1 MSTSSG
7 DHPAGWWVIAPLSL
21 FGFLIGVAILTT
33 RSAYGASDLMMLALL
48 YASLAGGLF
57 SLGRLLALGGIALE
71 LTGALLMG
79 LVWAWHLREQIRTPG
94 SANTLWTAEGMS
106 VFLAAAC
113 VVAGT
118 QYVLGRRS
126 FLGPPAARRLVVALL
141 ASAITF
147 VLVGV
152 MGYRG
157 SDTFRWHLLRHNSLV
172 GTPAFHLLSPRVD
185 ELEELDWTAHAGGSP
200 IAQAAWQLA
209 SGTVDVVAESD
220 QSQTPPDVVFVMLDT
235 LRADALAAYGGDS
248 GWMPALNRLADQGLV
263 FTNLLA
269 NASWTR
275 PSVASFFTGLAP
287 EEHGAAGWS
296 FSISPGVVT
305 MAEVFKRRGYDTAAF
320 VANHAAINSGG
331 AFDRGFDVF
340 EPLND
345 STHAYARA
353 DYVSGRVSSWL
364 EEREPTDDGSPLFLY
379 VHYLDPHVPYLSSR
393 APDTFVDRAL
403 SIEPVARYS
412 DELQFLD
419 RHLARLFASLDERLH
434 GRRVTL
440 VTSDHGE
447 EFGEHDARGH
457 GQTLYSEVLDIP
469 AVLLLSDERGS
480 TPRGTVE
487 HALEGRD
494 FFELLV
500 AAAGEKADV
509 PALAATLSS
518 DVRVASI
525 TNTMDR
531 GRSSIIPYLIRP
543 YRHSIYSRM
552 VQRGGWKLIWSAYGP
567 TYELYDLAA
576 DPEEV
581 DNRAGRR
588 PDLLRSL
595 KDELDVTP
603 PRWRR
608 SATIEISEE
617 TLERLRSLGY
627 IR

>member
-1 MSTSSG
+1 M
-7 DHPAGWWVIAPLSL
+7 A
-21 FGFLIGVAILTT
+21 
-33 RSAYGASDLMMLALL
+33 
-48 YASLAGGLF
+48 
-57 SLGRLLALGGIALE
+57 
-71 LTGALLMG
+71 
-79 LVWAWHLREQIRTPG
+79 HLREQIRPPG
-94 SANTLWTAEGMS
+94 GETTLWTAEGMS
-106 VFLAAAC
+106 VFLAVAC

-118 QYVLGRRS
+118 QFVLGRRC
-126 FLGPPAARRLVVALL
+126 FFGPRTARRLVVSLL
-141 ASAITF
+141 ASTVTF

-152 MGYRG
+152 VGYRG
-157 SDTFRWHLLRHNSLV
+157 SDTFRWHLLRHNRLV
-172 GTPAFHLLSPRVD
+172 GTPAFHFLSPRVD
-185 ELEELDWTAHAGGSP
+185 ELEELDWTAHAGGTP

-209 SGTVDVVAESD
+209 SGTVDLIAESD
-220 QSQTPPDVVFVMLDT
+220 RSQAPPDVVFVMLDT

-248 GWMPALNRLADQGLV
+248 GWMPELNRLADRGLV

-287 EEHGAAGWS
+287 EEHGAASWL
-296 FSISPGVVT
+296 FPISPDVVT
-305 MAEVFKRRGYDTAAF
+305 MAEVFKRRGYDTVAF
-320 VANHAAINSGG
+320 VANHEAVNSRGG
-331 AFDRGFDVF
+331 FDRGFDVF
-340 EPLND
+340 EPLDD
-345 STHAYARA
+345 STHTYARA

-364 EEREPTDDGSPLFLY
+364 KERKPTGDGAPLFLY

-393 APDTFVDRAL
+393 APDTIMDRAL
-403 SIEPVARYS
+403 SIEPVARYR

-419 RHLARLFASLDERLH
+419 RHLARLFASLDARLR

-469 AVLLLSDERGS
+469 AVLLLSDEGGL
-480 TPRGTVE
+480 TLRGTVE
-487 HALEGRD
+487 DALEGRD
-494 FFELLV
+494 VFELLL
-500 AAAGEKADV
+500 ASAGEKPDV
-509 PALAATLSS
+509 TEVAATLSR

-525 TNTMDR
+525 TNTKDV
-531 GRSSIIPYLIRP
+531 GRSSIIHYLLRP

-608 SATIEISEE
+608 SATIGISEE
-617 TLERLRSLGY
+617 SLERLRDLGY

>member
-1 MSTSSG
+1 M
-7 DHPAGWWVIAPLSL
+7 
-21 FGFLIGVAILTT
+21 
-33 RSAYGASDLMMLALL
+33 
-48 YASLAGGLF
+48 
-57 SLGRLLALGGIALE
+57 
-71 LTGALLMG
+71 
-79 LVWAWHLREQIRTPG
+79 
-94 SANTLWTAEGMS
+94 
-106 VFLAAAC
+106 
-113 VVAGT
+113 
-118 QYVLGRRS
+118 
-126 FLGPPAARRLVVALL
+126 
-141 ASAITF
+141 
-147 VLVGV
+147 LVGFA
-152 MGYRG
+152 GYAG
-157 SDTFRWHLLRHNSLV
+157 SDTFRWHLLRHNRLI
-172 GTPAFHLLSPRVD
+172 GTPVFHILSPRVD
-185 ELEELDWTAHAGGSP
+185 ELEDLDWTAHAVGAP

-209 SGTVDVVAESD
+209 SQTVDVGAESD
-220 QSQTPPDVVFVMLDT
+220 QSQAQPDVVFVMLDT

-269 NASWTR
+269 NSSWTR

-287 EEHGAAGWS
+287 EEHGAAGWL
-296 FSISPGVVT
+296 FPISPGVVT
-305 MAEVFKRRGYDTAAF
+305 MAEVFKQRGYDTAAF
-320 VANHAAINSGG
+320 VANHEAVNSGG

-340 EPLND
+340 EPLDD

-364 EEREPTDDGSPLFLY
+364 REHKPSGDGAPLFLY

-393 APDTFVDRAL
+393 APETIMDRAL
-403 SIEPVARYS
+403 SIDPVARYR

-419 RHLARLFASLDERLH
+419 RHLARLFASLDERLR

-447 EFGEHDARGH
+447 EFGEHDAGGH

-480 TPRGTVE
+480 RPRGTVE
-487 HALEGRD
+487 DALEGRD
-494 FFELLV
+494 FFELLL
-500 AAAGEKADV
+500 ASAGEKADV
-509 PALAATLSS
+509 RALAATLSR
-518 DVRVASI
+518 DARVASV
-525 TNTMDR
+525 TNTKDP
-531 GRSSIIPYLIRP
+531 GRSALMHYLLRP
-543 YRHSIYSRM
+543 YRHSVYSRM

-603 PRWRR
+603 PQWRR
-608 SATIEISEE
+608 SATIGISEE
-617 TLERLRSLGY
+617 SLERLRGLGY

>member
-1 MSTSSG
+1 M
-7 DHPAGWWVIAPLSL
+7 
-21 FGFLIGVAILTT
+21 
-33 RSAYGASDLMMLALL
+33 
-48 YASLAGGLF
+48 
-57 SLGRLLALGGIALE
+57 
-71 LTGALLMG
+71 
-79 LVWAWHLREQIRTPG
+79 
-94 SANTLWTAEGMS
+94 
-106 VFLAAAC
+106 
-113 VVAGT
+113 
-118 QYVLGRRS
+118 
-126 FLGPPAARRLVVALL
+126 
-141 ASAITF
+141 
-147 VLVGV
+147 
-152 MGYRG
+152 
-157 SDTFRWHLLRHNSLV
+157 
-172 GTPAFHLLSPRVD
+172 
-185 ELEELDWTAHAGGSP
+185 
-200 IAQAAWQLA
+200 
-209 SGTVDVVAESD
+209 VAESD

-287 EEHGAAGWS
+287 EEHGASGWS

-320 VANHAAINSGG
+320 VANNWAINSGG

-509 PALAATLSS
+509 PALAATLSR

-525 TNTMDR
+525 TNTMDH

-608 SATIEISEE
+608 SATIEISEK